1 MTGVRDRL
9 DGEIA
14 AIEALSRDQLAVR
27 WTKIYGQRPPAIR
40 RELLSHAIAWHLQSK
55 CLGGYSPETRRRL
68 RQAIAQVASGVGTR
82 RVPGREIRGE
92 ASSARDNTIS
102 VEAVS
107 MPASMPSVGARLVR
121 VWNGHTNV
129 VDVVEGGYLF
139 EGKVHRSLSAIARKI
154 TKAHWSGPRFFGL

>member
-1 MTGVRDRL
+1 MTGARDRL

-14 AIEALSRDQLAVR
+14 AIEALSRDQLALQ

-40 RELLSHAIAWHLQSK
+40 RELLSYAVAWDLQSK
-55 CLGGYSPETRRRL
+55 RFGGYSPETKRRL
-68 RQAIAQVASGVGTR
+68 RQAIAQVACGVGTR
-82 RVPGREIRGE
+82 RTPGIESRTEESSPGDDTVSGE
-92 ASSARDNTIS
+92 AAR
-102 VEAVS
+102 

>member
-1 MTGVRDRL
+1 
-9 DGEIA
+9 
-14 AIEALSRDQLAVR
+14 LS
-27 WTKIYGQRPPAIR
+27 
-40 RELLSHAIAWHLQSK
+40 
-55 CLGGYSPETRRRL
+55 
-68 RQAIAQVASGVGTR
+68 
-82 RVPGREIRGE
+82 PG
-92 ASSARDNTIS
+92 DNTLS
-102 VEAVS
+102 VKAVS

>member
-1 MTGVRDRL
+1 MTGARDSL

-14 AIEALSRDQLAVR
+14 AIEALSRDQLALR
-27 WTKIYGQRPPAIR
+27 WRKVYGQRPPAIR
-40 RELLSHAIAWHLQSK
+40 RELLSHAIAWDLQSK
-55 CLGGYSPETRRRL
+55 RLGGYSPETRRRL

-82 RVPGREIRGE
+82 GAPGSEIRGE

>member
-1 MTGVRDRL
+1 MTGARDSL

-14 AIEALSRDQLAVR
+14 AIEALSRDQLALR
-27 WTKIYGQRPPAIR
+27 WRKVYGQRPPAIR
-40 RELLSHAIAWHLQSK
+40 RELLSHAIAWDLQSK
-55 CLGGYSPETRRRL
+55 RLGGFSPETKRRL

-92 ASSARDNTIS
+92 GLSPGDNTLS
-102 VEAVS
+102 VKAGS

>member
-1 MTGVRDRL
+1 MTGVRDSL

-14 AIEALSRDQLAVR
+14 AIDVLSRERLAAR

-40 RELLSHAIAWHLQSK
+40 SALLSYAIAWHLQSK
-55 CLGGYSPETRRRL
+55 RLGGYSPETKRRL
-68 RQAIAQVASGVGTR
+68 RQAIAQVASGFGTR
-82 RVPGREIRGE
+82 RAQGDEIRGE
-92 ASSARDNTIS
+92 ASSPVGKAVS
-102 VEAVS
+102 VEAAP

-129 VDVVEGGYLF
+129 VDVVDGGYLF

>member
-14 AIEALSRDQLAVR
+14 AIEALSRDQLALQ

-40 RELLSHAIAWHLQSK
+40 RDLLSHAVAWHLQSK
-55 CLGGYSPETRRRL
+55 RLGGYSPETRRRL
-68 RQAIAQVASGVGTR
+68 KQAIAQAASGVGTR
-82 RVPGREIRGE
+82 RAPGSEIRSE
-92 ASSARDNTIS
+92 ASSPGNNAVS
-102 VEAVS
+102 VEAAP

-129 VDVVEGGYLF
+129 VDVVDGGYLF